1 MAIRKVSTSS
11 LGVTRHA
18 DASAGTSKIVD
29 LPDAPIIGSVTNL
42 DLSAS
47 VSFTNATTGGAPSSY
62 TVTSTPGSLVG
73 TGSSSPIVVS
83 GLTLGTAYTFKVT
96 ASNST
101 GTSAESSASS
111 SVTATTA
118 VWAFA
123 QTIDSSTNY
132 TVPNAVSAVAAFA
145 FSGGAAGSQPGGQSG
160 GAGGGGGRAAAAI
173 LNNPTPGTSYTVT
186 VGGSGRG
193 DSSFGDIISSSGNGN
208 GSSKT
213 SVGYSGTPNGG
224 AGSNIAL
231 SGISTSYAF
240 GGAGG
245 AGGAGGEYNGSYDV
259 YYGPSGGQAGG
270 APAGGAGG
278 GGGYMGGYWQNAFN
292 GSPGQAGSRP
302 GGGGGGG
309 GGGWTG
315 NYGGGATGAGG
326 AGGAGRVI
334 VWEKRVS

>member
-11 LGVTRHA
+11 LGVTRHS
-18 DASAGTSKIVD
+18 DASAGTTKIVD
-29 LPDAPIIGSVTNL
+29 IPDAPIIGSVTNL

-73 TGSSSPIVVS
+73 TGSSSPIIVS
-83 GLTLGTAYTFKVT
+83 GFTLGTAYTFKVR

-101 GTSAESSASS
+101 GTSTESSASS
-111 SVTATTA
+111 SVTATTS
-118 VWAFA
+118 VWTFA

-145 FSGGAAGSQPGGQSG
+145 MSGGSSGSSGSGQSG
-160 GAGGGGGRAAAAI
+160 GAGGGGGRAAAAVV
-173 LNNPTPGTSYTVT
+173 NNPTPGTSYFVT
-186 VGGSGRG
+186 VGGAGLG
-193 DSSFGDIISSSGNGN
+193 DSSFGNIVNSSGNGN
-208 GSSKT
+208 GSSKV

-224 AGSNIAL
+224 IGGNIAL
-231 SGISTSYAF
+231 ANIATIGF

-245 AGGAGGEYNGSYDV
+245 SGGSGGEYNGSYDV

-278 GGGYMGGYWQNAFN
+278 TGGYMGGYWGSSFN
-292 GSPGQAGSRP
+292 GSPGQTGSRP

-309 GGGWTG
+309 GGGWVG
-315 NYGGGATGAGG
+315 NYGSGSVGAG
-326 AGGAGRVI
+326 ADGGAGRVV
-334 VWEKRVS
+334 VWEKRIS